1 MARMLIEGTR
11 FRDNRWGRGQLFE
24 SMTFVPASGYVLP
37 ANSPPL
43 LFLNP
48 VGAAN
53 ILMPTSGPLTAGL
66 QFTIVNRGGGS
77 ITLQTDGGAGFT
89 AAIVITNTQMAKVI
103 CTGLATQALGWAAM
117 VAAGTQTSP

>member
-1 MARMLIEGTR
+1 MRSNVENARL
-11 FRDNRWGRGQLFE
+11 RDCRWGRGQFME
-24 SMTFVPASGYVLP
+24 SATFVPASGFVLP

-53 ILMPTSGPLTAGL
+53 ILMPTSGPLTQGL
-66 QFTIVNRGGGS
+66 KFTIVNRGGGS

-89 AAIVITNTQMAKVI
+89 AAIVITNTQMAEVL
-103 CTGLATQALGWAAM
+103 CTGSATQASGWAAM
-117 VAAGTQTSP
+117 TAAGTQTSP